1 MLRLLLI
8 RHGVTEWNQ
17 AGRLMGRMA
26 IGLAPQGR
34 AQIERLAA
42 GLKETRIDA
51 IFSSPQQRTQETAAI
66 VAAPHALAVQT
77 EDTLDEVWLGPRW
90 QGKTFAD
97 IRDDADFITL
107 RANPLYTCEG
117 IEPIEQVQRRVIET
131 LTRLREHRQSGTIAL
146 VSHGD
151 PLRALLAHLLSMH
164 LGDYRRLT
172 INTGSVT
179 VIELHDD
186 LPRVLAMSWRPEAE
200 LDAALAAS

>member
-26 IGLAPQGR
+26 IGLAREGR

-42 GLKETRIDA
+42 SLQPIGIDA
-51 IFSSPQQRTQETAAI
+51 IHASPQQRTQETAAL
-66 VAAPHALAVQT
+66 VAAPHSLAVNT
-77 EDTLDEVWLGPRW
+77 EAALDEVWLGPRW
-90 QGKTFAD
+90 QGRTFAD
-97 IRDDADFITL
+97 IRDDSDFVAL

-117 IEPIEQVQRRVIET
+117 IEPIADVQRRIVEA
-131 LTRLREHRQSGTIAL
+131 LQRVRADRDGGTIAL

-151 PLRALLAHLLSMH
+151 PLRVLLAHLLSMQ
-164 LGDYRRLT
+164 LADYRRLT

-179 VIELHDD
+179 IVELHDD
-186 LPRVLAMSWRPEAE
+186 LPRLLFMNWKPGDTA
-200 LDAALAAS
+200 DTALAAV